1 MSKLTPKQMF
11 LAIISEKKVAL
22 KISELGLKLIN
33 QIITKLSSKV
43 NKSKINNNNFHPI
56 KEDSVSALIDLG
68 YKKMKA
74 YDIIKNTRQIAKP
87 EY

>member
-1 MSKLTPKQMF
+1 M
-11 LAIISEKKVAL
+11 
-22 KISELGLKLIN
+22 
-33 QIITKLSSKV
+33 